1 MPYPG
6 NVHKYIM
13 PVLLMSSCYKTS
25 NIKHSVCAL
34 FREASEIIKAGF
46 LISPDLQLQ
55 LLDRGEFFLG
65 PFKVQELHLTI
76 YHAICAMAEADNF
89 GPMQE

>member
-25 NIKHSVCAL
+25 NKKLLVFKNAARSCRAAQGAQHLLLCAAAIRL
-34 FREASEIIKAGF
+34 TFGMI
-46 LISPDLQLQ
+46 LIS
-55 LLDRGEFFLG
+55 
-65 PFKVQELHLTI
+65 
-76 YHAICAMAEADNF
+76 
-89 GPMQE
+89 